1 VSTLRATR
9 NKSVVVGVPVTQIP
23 GLVLT
28 NMSCVDAVVVGEGE
42 ETIVDLVEALTSKR
56 DLDSVDGIAY
66 NFQGEIVKT
75 RS

>member
-1 VSTLRATR
+1 MRATR

-42 ETIVDLVEALTSKR
+42 ETRRL
-56 DLDSVDGIAY
+56 
-66 NFQGEIVKT
+66 
-75 RS
+75 